1 LILCYTYRR
10 TGSIV
15 PGIVAH
21 GLNNSTAFC
30 ILYFTSAPLSGG

>member
-1 LILCYTYRR
+1 MALALAFLYDR

-21 GLNNSTAFC
+21 GLNNAVALVLVYSRVA
-30 ILYFTSAPLSGG
+30 A